1 MSDDEDAPEET
12 GDEEAEQEET
22 EQEEALEE
30 QVSEES
36 IEEELDAAE
45 EDLEEAETETDLDAV
60 EAKLDKIEGMLEAAE
75 LPEPD
80 DEDEEGPQEQF
91 EGRLSDLRD
100 ELEEARGPYAEEV
113 IETIEDAAGTIED
126 TRWTETGIE
135 ELEATVEEFVKAV
148 EDALDT
154 NVNAMLDSDK
164 VTLAATLEKA
174 ATKIG
179 DASLDPDDD
188 SETIESLVAAAEELE
203 AGVEDAEAWD
213 DLETR
218 EQLEAE
224 GYFAEL
230 EHRKD
235 YPPEWHALKIWEK
248 RDRAD
253 MVLLALDK
261 LQSNFMERHCLESLE
276 RMGNPES
283 LDEMKQRAQRRDK
296 PAIRIIGKIG
306 DEDGLEAIRDY
317 VDADPGMAK
326 PVLKAIGEIGS
337 EEATQD
343 VANQLAAEDASVRS
357 QAARSLGLIGDT
369 RAIEPLAD
377 VLEDD
382 EADEVRAS
390 AAWALNQIGT
400 ERALEEVRAYS
411 EDRAYIVQSEAEKAL
426 DTEGERAA

>member
-1 MSDDEDAPEET
+1 MGRVSDDEDAPEET
-12 GDEEAEQEET
+12 ADEET
-22 EQEEALEE
+22 EQEAQEEAMEP
-30 QVSEES
+30 VTEES
-36 IEEELDAAE
+36 IEDELDAAE
-45 EDLEEAETETDLDAV
+45 EDLEAAETETDLDAV
-60 EAKLDKIEGMLEAAE
+60 EAKLDKIEGMLESAD

-80 DEDEEGPQEQF
+80 DEDEEGPRETF
-91 EGRLSDLRD
+91 ESRLSDLRD
-100 ELEEARGPYAEEV
+100 DLEEARGPYAEEV
-113 IETIEDAAGTIED
+113 IEKIEDAASTIDD
-126 TRWTETGIE
+126 TRWTEQGLG
-135 ELEATVEEFVKAV
+135 ELEATVESFVEAV
-148 EDALDT
+148 EETLDT
-154 NVNAMLDSDK
+154 NVNVRVDADK
-164 VTLAATLEKA
+164 QTLTTVLEKV
-174 ATKIG
+174 ATKVG

-188 SETIESLVAAAEELE
+188 SETIESLMAAAEELE
-203 AGVEDAEAWD
+203 AGVEDAQEWD

-224 GYFAEL
+224 GYYAEL

-283 LDEMKQRAQRRDK
+283 LDAMKQRAQRRDK

-306 DEDGLEAIRDY
+306 DEDGLEAITDY

-337 EEATQD
+337 EESTQA
-343 VANQLAAEDASVRS
+343 VANQLAVEDASVRS
-357 QAARSLGLIGDT
+357 QAARSLGLLGDT
-369 RAIEPLAD
+369 RAIAPLVD

-411 EDRAYIVQSEAEKAL
+411 DDRAYLVQSEAEKAAE
-426 DTEGERAA
+426 TESGRAA